1 MSASVGSG
9 PGTGRRAQLGRF
21 GGGVGVGA
29 GCNPIPAGGDR
40 SVFLQT
46 AWTPGFPCE
55 IADLRPSSTV
65 SVLLRAPAALSP
77 PGVSSQAPPL
87 PWKAVLSRGSRAG
100 VTEVPVLS
108 AMAWGAGIFLWI
120 LQDPLQWRK
129 LPQAA
134 GMPSFPGKSGLQ
146 VVSSFTAL

>member
-1 MSASVGSG
+1 M
-9 PGTGRRAQLGRF
+9 
-21 GGGVGVGA
+21 
-29 GCNPIPAGGDR
+29 
-40 SVFLQT
+40 
-46 AWTPGFPCE
+46 
-55 IADLRPSSTV
+55 
-65 SVLLRAPAALSP
+65 
-77 PGVSSQAPPL
+77 
-87 PWKAVLSRGSRAG
+87 
-100 VTEVPVLS
+100 LS